1 MAFDDHRLAEAK
13 AMPIEQVVNLLGIQ
27 GLVRMG
33 HELVGPCPAC
43 GGRDRFGVNLRKGVI
58 YCRKCDAK
66 GGNIDLVMLT
76 MGMEFKAA
84 LEWLV
89 GPSQEISPE
98 ERRKREKKAEQNRLV
113 NEARAARERQDAIRM
128 AREIWAEGKPPEGTA
143 VREYLTRRGIAQDL
157 LPELPKCLRFVADLP
172 YTMKAEAGWQV
183 IHRGPAMLAAVQAP
197 DGMLTA
203 VHRTWLDLGHPNGK
217 AKIFDPKTG
226 EAQPSKKVI
235 GSKKGGAIRLSRPSY
250 QAGVMVMGEG
260 IETTL
265 SAMVSGIDADAM
277 FWAGVDLGNMAGR
290 RKTRGEGVKF
300 AGLPDLEDDEA
311 FLPPPCVTRLV
322 YVMDGDSEP
331 RLTRAKLLAGLR
343 RAMLKRPGLKGQIAA
358 APQGLDL
365 NDVLMGK
372 TDG

>member
-1 MAFDDHRLAEAK
+1 MVESDYRLAEAK
-13 AMPIEQVVNLLGIQ
+13 AMQIEQVVNLLGIQ
-27 GLVRMG
+27 GLARAG
-33 HELVGPCPAC
+33 HELVGPCPSC
-43 GGRDRFGVNLRKGVI
+43 GGRDRFGVNLRKGVFL
-58 YCRKCDAK
+58 CRRCDAK

-89 GPSQEISPE
+89 GPSQELSAE
-98 ERRKREKKAEQNRLV
+98 ERRKREKRAEQNRLV

-128 AREIWAEGKPPEGTA
+128 AREIWADGKPAEGTA
-143 VREYLTRRGIAQDL
+143 VREYLSRRGIAQDL
-157 LPELPKCLRFVADLP
+157 LPVMPKCIRFAPALP
-172 YTMKAEAGWQV
+172 FTVKSEKGWKV
-183 IHRGPAMLAAVQAP
+183 IHTGPAMLAAVQGP
-197 DGMLTA
+197 DGMLSA
-203 VHRTWLDLGHPNGK
+203 VHRTWIDLDRPNGK
-217 AKIFDPKTG
+217 AVVTDPATG
-226 EAQPSKKVI
+226 EVQPSKKVI
-235 GSKKGGAIRLSRPSY
+235 GSKKGGAIRLSGNAH
-250 QAGVMVMGEG
+250 QAEVMVMGEG

-265 SAMVSGIDADAM
+265 SAMVSGVDAGAM

-290 RKTRGEGVKF
+290 RRTRGEGVKF

-311 FLPPPCVTRLV
+311 FLPPACVTRLV

-343 RAMLKRPGLKGQIAA
+343 RAMLKRPGLKGQIAS

-372 TDG
+372 AHG

>member
-1 MAFDDHRLAEAK
+1 MVEADHRLAEAK

-33 HELVGPCPAC
+33 HELVGPCPSC

-98 ERRKREKKAEQNRLV
+98 ERRKREKRAEQNRLV
-113 NEARAARERQDAIRM
+113 NEARAAREREDAIRM
-128 AREIWAEGKPPEGTA
+128 AREIWADGKPAEGTA
-143 VREYLTRRGIAQDL
+143 VREYLSRRGIAPEL
-157 LPELPKCLRFVADLP
+157 LPALPKCIRFAPSLP
-172 YTMKAEAGWQV
+172 FTVKAQKGWEV

-203 VHRTWLDLGHPNGK
+203 VHRTWLDLGRANGK
-217 AKIFDPKTG
+217 AQIADPHTG
-226 EAQPSKKVI
+226 EIQPSKKVI
-235 GSKKGGAIRLSRPSY
+235 GSKKGGAIRLSGHSH
-250 QAGVMVMGEG
+250 QAPVMVMGEG
-260 IETTL
+260 IETTI
-265 SAMVSGIDADAM
+265 SAMVSGVDAGAM

-290 RKTRGEGVKF
+290 RRTRGEGVKF

-311 FLPPPCVTRLV
+311 FVPPSCVTRLV

-372 TDG
+372 ADG

>member
-1 MAFDDHRLAEAK
+1 MVETDHRLADAK
-13 AMPIEQVVNLLGIQ
+13 AMPIEQVVHQLGIQ
-27 GLVRMG
+27 NLARAG

-43 GGRDRFGVNLRKGVI
+43 GGRDRFGVNLRKGVFL
-58 YCRKCDAK
+58 CRRCDAK
-66 GGNIDLVMLT
+66 GGVIDLVMLT

-89 GPSQEISPE
+89 GPSQQLSPE
-98 ERRKREKKAEQNRLV
+98 ERRKREERAERNRLI
-113 NEARAARERQDAIRM
+113 NEARAARERADAIKL
-128 AREIWAEGKPPEGTA
+128 ARDIWADGAKPEGTA
-143 VREYLTRRGIAQDL
+143 VREYLSRRGIAQDL
-157 LPELPKCLRFVADLP
+157 LPVLPTCLRFAPSLP
-172 YTMKAEAGWQV
+172 FTVKAESGWQV

-197 DGMLTA
+197 DGMLSA
-203 VHRTWLDLGHPNGK
+203 VHRTWIDLDRNNGK
-217 AKIFDPKTG
+217 ALITDPKTG
-226 EAQPSKKVI
+226 EVLPSKKVI
-235 GSKKGGAIRLSRPSY
+235 GSKKGGAIRLSRPSH
-250 QAGVMVMGEG
+250 QAEVMVMGEG

-265 SAMVSGIDADAM
+265 SAMVSGVDPDAM

-300 AGLPDLEDDEA
+300 AGLPDMEDDEA
-311 FLPPPCVTRLV
+311 FLPPPCVKRLV

-331 RLTRAKLLAGLR
+331 RLTKAKLLAGLR

-372 TDG
+372 AND